1 MEAWPWDR
9 NVNFG
14 GGHWWVRQRQH
25 IAWNCHMHQILR
37 FSGSSNRYDPRIF
50 GTRLNGAF
58 VSSNIVALRYARQR
72 PSFVFASAGFVCQ
85 CRPLHSVNRVTLTA
99 EAPPGEYQSSL
110 YLSLELHLAP
120 DVEPRACHGN
130 AGKIDSSLLSN
141 EVIYNYGANTESLLS
156 NIILPT
162 DALLCKDCNCTNDSQ
177 KAALNQ
183 LYDNVLAAITMASQN
198 SMHTHGVML
207 LIYMILDVYPA
218 SLRFPSPTM
227 HQVHAICTQSIIAIT

>member
-1 MEAWPWDR
+1 MPT
-9 NVNFG
+9 
-14 GGHWWVRQRQH
+14 
-25 IAWNCHMHQILR
+25 II
-37 FSGSSNRYDPRIF
+37 
-50 GTRLNGAF
+50 
-58 VSSNIVALRYARQR
+58 
-72 PSFVFASAGFVCQ
+72 GFVCQ
-85 CRPLHSVNRVTLTA
+85 CPLHSVNRVTLTA

-110 YLSLELHLAP
+110 YLSLELQLAP

-162 DALLCKDCNCTNDSQ
+162 DAHDSH

-183 LYDNVLAAITMASQN
+183 LYDNVVAAITMASQN
-198 SMHTHGVML
+198 SIHTHGVML

-218 SLRFPSPTM
+218 SLGFPSPTM

>member
-1 MEAWPWDR
+1 MEAWDR

-72 PSFVFASAGFVCQ
+72 PAFVFASAGFVCQ

-162 DALLCKDCNCTNDSQ
+162 DALLCKDCNCTNDSH

-183 LYDNVLAAITMASQN
+183 LYDNVVAAITMASQN
-198 SMHTHGVML
+198 SIHTHDVML
-207 LIYMILDVYPA
+207 LIYMIYRVMHTFYERIQGHLD
-218 SLRFPSPTM
+218 R
-227 HQVHAICTQSIIAIT
+227 ICYLT